1 MFKNKKPRDEGMESF
16 DTLVGK
22 SSVIH
27 GRMTVHDSLRID
39 GKVFGN
45 LEPADKYPCSIAI
58 GPSGV
63 VTGNIHCNKA
73 YIAGK
78 VIGNIFAK
86 ELIVLSASAVVQGD
100 ISAEA
105 FTITSGAV
113 VEGTMLQANRKIRDP
128 QSTQLRSDASSM
140 ANATIAQYLSKL

>member
-1 MFKNKKPRDEGMESF
+1 MFKKKKPRAEGMESF

-45 LEPADKYPCSIAI
+45 LEPADKYPCSIAV

-86 ELIVLSASAVVQGD
+86 ELIMLSDCAVVLGD

-105 FTITSGAV
+105 FSIATGAV
-113 VEGTMLQANRKIRDP
+113 IEGTMLQANRKVRDP
-128 QSTQLRSDASSM
+128 RLNQLRPILPA
-140 ANATIAQYLSKL
+140 

>member
-1 MFKNKKPRDEGMESF
+1 LFKKKKQRAEGMESF
-16 DTLVGK
+16 DTLIGR

-39 GKVFGN
+39 GKIFGN
-45 LEPADKYPCSIAI
+45 LEPADKYPCSIAV

-86 ELIVLSASAVVQGD
+86 ELIVLSDCAVVHGD
-100 ISAEA
+100 ISAIA
-105 FTITSGAV
+105 FTIASGAV
-113 VEGTMLQANRKIRDP
+113 VEGTMLQANRKVMNP
-128 QSTQLRSDASSM
+128 QPTLLKSNLTV
-140 ANATIAQYLSKL
+140 

>member
-1 MFKNKKPRDEGMESF
+1 
-16 DTLVGK
+16 
-22 SSVIH
+22 
-27 GRMTVHDSLRID
+27 MTVHDSLRID
-39 GKVFGN
+39 GKIFGN
-45 LEPADKYPCSIAI
+45 LEPADKYPCSIAV

-86 ELIVLSASAVVQGD
+86 ELIMLSDCAVVLGD

-105 FTITSGAV
+105 FSIATGAV
-113 VEGTMLQANRKIRDP
+113 IEGTMLQANRKVRD
-128 QSTQLRSDASSM
+128 SRLNQLQPILPA
-140 ANATIAQYLSKL
+140 

>member
-1 MFKNKKPRDEGMESF
+1 MESF
-16 DTLVGK
+16 DTLIGR

-39 GKVFGN
+39 GKIFGN
-45 LEPADKYPCSIAI
+45 LEPADKYPCSIAV

-86 ELIVLSASAVVQGD
+86 ELIVLSDCAVVHGD
-100 ISAEA
+100 ISAIA
-105 FTITSGAV
+105 FTIASGAV
-113 VEGTMLQANRKIRDP
+113 VEGTMLQANRKVMNP
-128 QSTQLRSDASSM
+128 QPTLLKSNLTV
-140 ANATIAQYLSKL
+140 

>member
-1 MFKNKKPRDEGMESF
+1 MFKKKKPRTEGMESF

-45 LEPADKYPCSIAI
+45 LEPADKYPCSIAV

-86 ELIVLSASAVVQGD
+86 ELIVLSECAVVHGD
-100 ISAEA
+100 ICAEA
-105 FTITSGAV
+105 LTIATGAV
-113 VEGTMLQANRKIRDP
+113 IEGTMLQANRKIRDP
-128 QSTQLRSDASSM
+128 KSNQLRSSTSASSM
-140 ANATIAQYLSKL
+140 TSV

>member
-1 MFKNKKPRDEGMESF
+1 MESF
-16 DTLVGK
+16 DTLIGR

-39 GKVFGN
+39 GKIFGN
-45 LEPADKYPCSIAI
+45 LEPADKYPCSIAV

-86 ELIVLSASAVVQGD
+86 ELIVLSDCAVVHGD
-100 ISAEA
+100 ISAIA
-105 FTITSGAV
+105 FTIASGAV
-113 VEGTMLQANRKIRDP
+113 VEGTMLQANRKVINP
-128 QSTQLRSDASSM
+128 QPTLLKSNLTV
-140 ANATIAQYLSKL
+140 